1 MSILCPCAASSSG
14 ASSGAEAKY
23 SVGRGN
29 KLSAEQVSRQIDR
42 QLKADRELRRHER
55 RILLLGTAASGKS
68 TFLRSMRIIHE
79 DRFSEQELLSFKSV
93 IYCNIWRGLMKLLYV
108 KKRLGIRWENN
119 KTGVPA
125 VKALLALEKEIGHS
139 ALMACGLRED
149 QFLRAAPFI
158 QVLWCDAGVREAFER
173 RHSVPGD
180 EEFKDVGE
188 NLDYYLNRLK
198 SISVVNYRPT
208 DAHILH
214 SRRFTDS
221 VFEKCLLYEGVPL
234 RIIDIGGHTNER
246 RKWSK
251 TLRIFQGELQSVIYI
266 IACSTFN
273 ETYTKA
279 SGELINKLD
288 ESFLCLRHL
297 LDVKSELF
305 TRDMNLIVFFNKD
318 DLFSYKIASLR
329 VDYSKFDSTFP
340 ADRFDPLDL
349 GQVREHL
356 IRRLTTVVPPNRQLR
371 RYTHFTTSID
381 LSNVR
386 RVFRDIRD
394 TVMLNFL
401 REALPA

>member
-180 EEFKDVGE
+180 EEFKD
-188 NLDYYLNRLK
+188 
-198 SISVVNYRPT
+198 
-208 DAHILH
+208 
-214 SRRFTDS
+214 

>member
-1 MSILCPCAASSSG
+1 YVMARHFTFSQLLRIRRAGRPALFSWSGPPDTYPSSQCLPIPLSRFTMSILCPCAASSSG

-180 EEFKDVGE
+180 EEFKD
-188 NLDYYLNRLK
+188 
-198 SISVVNYRPT
+198 
-208 DAHILH
+208 
-214 SRRFTDS
+214 
-221 VFEKCLLYEGVPL
+221 
-234 RIIDIGGHTNER
+234 
-246 RKWSK
+246 
-251 TLRIFQGELQSVIYI
+251 GELQSVIYI